1 MSGKYKETLGGAEV
15 SDNII
20 LNDFS
25 QFEVLFER
33 YINETS
39 VLKHANCAHFYIFNM
54 MNSKI
59 IYEYNY
65 LEDKEVSIDFLKSI
79 SEDAKEIEVIDNVS
93 FSLKKNV
100 SASGNENW
108 LLIVDIHNWA
118 MEDPYL
124 IGKAV
129 VCLNEAVRIHDKLNA
144 HYLENLCHRVQ
155 TTIMNYEKLYHVID
169 SYTEIMSAKDKYM
182 PYHMSN
188 VANWCVQLA
197 YELNLDDKSKM
208 ILYIAALLHDVGKLF
223 IPDSIINKPGKLT
236 NIEYEMVKLH
246 SIKGYEVSKATFW
259 GMPEFSEIPNIIL
272 HHHEHYDGS
281 GYPDG
286 LIGTDIPY
294 LCRIMKVAD
303 TVDAMLSRRVY
314 KERDTFPRIIRE
326 LAIFSGRQFDPIIT
340 DAMIKI
346 IDNEMNKKLVST
358 AITPDFVA
366 HASLSF
372 FYGRKS
378 TVLAVSGNLIVHE
391 EYGQLFVHDKFEEE
405 IDISKISKA
414 TLSYF
419 SQNDFIEFKVKV
431 VEISGETVSISDF
444 IYLPTDKYLSIVW
457 DSPSELYIQNK
468 IKLPCK
474 IVKLGGDTVLVEL
487 EAEHSKVMIEKS
499 TQSVSVLLNEKVDE
513 IELSCKIDLRTLKFY
528 HHGDKVIFV
537 FKYLEISPAIR
548 DRIIKILFRKQI
560 NLRKEKSKAVQVLR
574 KIRRD

>member
-1 MSGKYKETLGGAEV
+1 
-15 SDNII
+15 
-20 LNDFS
+20 
-25 QFEVLFER
+25 
-33 YINETS
+33 
-39 VLKHANCAHFYIFNM
+39 
-54 MNSKI
+54 
-59 IYEYNY
+59 
-65 LEDKEVSIDFLKSI
+65 
-79 SEDAKEIEVIDNVS
+79 
-93 FSLKKNV
+93 
-100 SASGNENW
+100 
-108 LLIVDIHNWA
+108 
-118 MEDPYL
+118 
-124 IGKAV
+124 
-129 VCLNEAVRIHDKLNA
+129 
-144 HYLENLCHRVQ
+144 
-155 TTIMNYEKLYHVID
+155 
-169 SYTEIMSAKDKYM
+169 
-182 PYHMSN
+182 
-188 VANWCVQLA
+188 
-197 YELNLDDKSKM
+197 
-208 ILYIAALLHDVGKLF
+208 
-223 IPDSIINKPGKLT
+223 
-236 NIEYEMVKLH
+236 
-246 SIKGYEVSKATFW
+246 
-259 GMPEFSEIPNIIL
+259 MPEFSEIPNIIL

-378 TVLAVSGNLIVHE
+378 TVVAVSGNLIVHE
-391 EYGQLFVHDKFEEE
+391 EYGQLFIHGKFEEE

-431 VEISGETVSISDF
+431 VEISGEIVSISDF